1 MTGLA
6 ALLLW
11 YSISTGGGQNM
22 NDDVKFEL
30 NGMLFTW
37 NESKA
42 ASNWKKHKVT
52 FKRAAEVF
60 NDEYAVDV

>member
-1 MTGLA
+1 
-6 ALLLW
+6 
-11 YSISTGGGQNM
+11 M